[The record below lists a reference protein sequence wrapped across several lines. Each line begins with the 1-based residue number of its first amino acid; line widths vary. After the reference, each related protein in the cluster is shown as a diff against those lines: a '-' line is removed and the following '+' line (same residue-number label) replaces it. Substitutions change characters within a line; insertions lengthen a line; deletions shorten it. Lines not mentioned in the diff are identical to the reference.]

1 MRKSSSILPLL
12 FILLSLINFARDV
25 SAFSHILFNIP
36 SIRTSSITTSKGTV
50 SRDQKMV
57 LHHYDHY
64 NNKGFYDCNIA
75 PSLRQGISSSSF
87 PSKYQF
93 HRQKKNN
100 LSKLFGRPNLHENV
114 ENKRQPNKRRG
125 LRTRLN
131 MVLTTPESIIEQ
143 ISTQKL
149 LDELI
154 DESVRTNARKPIM
167 MQFDPS
173 SGWVSFKLLSE
184 KQKLNHPIL
193 KKKTTQFQSKPFL
206 YYLMNSSNSLW
217 SFFVGGGIYYFIFW
231 NKRFGEGGKEQ
242 YLRKHRHHVCGI

>member
-1 MRKSSSILPLL
+1 MKMTTNPITKTSSCSLLVIHNDDTTKIKIRMMRKSSSILPLL
-12 FILLSLINFARDV
+12 FILLSLINFVQDV
-25 SAFSHILFNIP
+25 SAFSHILFNNNIP
-36 SIRTSSITTSKGTV
+36 SIRTTSTTSSKGTV

-64 NNKGFYDCNIA
+64 NNNKGFDDCNCNN
-75 PSLRQGISSSSF
+75 PSLRQRIFSSSSF
-87 PSKYQF
+87 PSKKYQF

-100 LSKLFGRPNLHENV
+100 LSKLFGRRPQLHENV
-114 ENKRQPNKRRG
+114 QNNKRQPNNKRRG

-173 SGWVSFKLLSE
+173 SGWVSFIFLSE
-184 KQKLNHPIL
+184 GKR
-193 KKKTTQFQSKPFL
+193 TE
-206 YYLMNSSNSLW
+206 SSNP
-217 SFFVGGGIYYFIFW
+217 
-231 NKRFGEGGKEQ
+231 
-242 YLRKHRHHVCGI
+242 